1 VTRQRVTILA
11 GGRPEAPRGWS
22 SAHARLP
29 PLEEEGCVGCLC
41 LSNLVHHDIQPEQ
54 HSEFNMRMCWRQ
66 HLTRQ
71 RVRPYARQVVRVSV
85 VGGFAAGL
93 PAAPPGAPATIG
105 LRNSWQRGTGYPH
118 HADMCFGGFASQE
131 GGRGARQ
138 GEVREGVEQEDR
150 RLQER
155 EHHG

>member
-1 VTRQRVTILA
+1 MVCVCPILYTMIYNRNNTVNSTCACAAHVT
-11 GGRPEAPRGWS
+11 
-22 SAHARLP
+22 
-29 PLEEEGCVGCLC
+29 
-41 LSNLVHHDIQPEQ
+41 
-54 HSEFNMRMCWRQ
+54 
-66 HLTRQ
+66 LT
-71 RVRPYARQVVRVSV
+71 RQVVRVSV